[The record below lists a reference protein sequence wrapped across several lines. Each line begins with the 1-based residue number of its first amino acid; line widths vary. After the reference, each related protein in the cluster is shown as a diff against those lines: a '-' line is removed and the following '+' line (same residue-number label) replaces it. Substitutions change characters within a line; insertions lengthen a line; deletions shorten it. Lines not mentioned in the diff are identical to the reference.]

1 MKRRYKLKKL
11 IVTLVSISLVTM
23 TACSSNQ
30 AKYGTPKVTLN
41 YPDINS
47 PVSQTPE
54 FELQFSHAVT
64 GTTTNTVTLYEGDSN
79 GPQTPLI
86 MTTNSSDRTIY
97 VFDPIRPLDRYTNY
111 VLLVSDRI
119 QDDYGYHLNQ
129 TAFSFSTGDTMSPT
143 VEMTSPL
150 INESNVSQSI
160 NIQLQ
165 FSKPVYNVNQST
177 VYLQD
182 INGNVLTLTNPTTTD
197 NDQTYTFSIPI
208 NNNGGYLQP
217 NTQYTLEALPYIT
230 DQTAYQRNLSL
241 TEFTF
246 TTGDTTK
253 PTVVLLSPRNGQMNA
268 QLSIDPSA
276 VSGIINNANSLNTMN
291 VNTTGSNMTNIAF
304 MMKFSKP
311 VANVVPDTINQI
323 PGEQPSSQNNGT
335 IHINYVPANNTGTQ
349 KYTNSR
355 PLNVTN
361 IVPVSPD
368 SNGAADIYEV
378 DTASQ
383 LPTNTVVAITATSGI
398 YDTTTDQNPL
408 KENTMTFQTGT
419 IPQITVSVPGASNNN
434 VTLKPDIT
442 LTADQAI
449 ANVNPVSV
457 SIIPLNTG
465 SEISPATSVPMWIL
479 GGPEAYQLY
488 LMGSTP
494 LTSNTPYLLQ
504 WTSDIESASSSISA
518 TAGQFTFTTGD
529 YENPTWTTIIYDQTG
544 QVWTDGTGMP
554 ARTDIPLT
562 GSRIELA
569 FYELGQ
575 KYPVAGVN
583 QSGAVQLHVGAING
597 ATIPLSVSSYPINST
612 ASSIWEINPEVALST
627 KMAYYLTLN
636 PSQIQDTSI
645 NNNPIS
651 DQDAFSFTSEA
662 GTYVVNTEPINGSSY
677 ISPYDPASISNP
689 YTTST
694 ITLNFNKYVAIDTSK
709 SDIVNL
715 TGFNVSPAPATIKS
729 PEGYTYTN
737 TITIDPNEALAFNT
751 LYSLDVFDDLAPQLL
766 TLDGSVILPYWFRY
780 TTLPQ
785 TQAIFETDTYSR
797 KNSSGNTIQA
807 NIVCWVEQGQHL
819 TITFSRPVT
828 GLLGNQLND
837 YMGSNGWYS
846 PNPGAISFQGPC
858 GHHLAAIQPVQSDCV
873 TAQSPTNTT
882 QNNPVTYCSS
892 YVLDT
897 THTYATYDGSLTNTR
912 TWHTADGLCDYTQDN
927 ILSLTPSAITDPQGF
942 PIAPSD
948 ETVGGNN
955 IYEFD
960 VMSGV
965 GPCE

>member
-1 MKRRYKLKKL
+1 MKKM
-11 IVTLVSISLVTM
+11 VVSLFSVALAVMLT
-23 TACSSNQ
+23 TCSSNQ
-30 AKYGTPKVTLN
+30 GKYGAPKVTLN

-79 GPQTPLI
+79 GPQMPLTL
-86 MTTNSSDRTIY
+86 TTNSSDRTIY
-97 VFDPIRPLDRYTNY
+97 VFDPIRPLDRDANY
-111 VLLVSDRI
+111 VLLVSDQI
-119 QDDYGYHLNQ
+119 QDDYGYHLKQ
-129 TAFSFSTGDTMSPT
+129 TAFPFSTGDTLSPT

-160 NIQLQ
+160 SIQLQ
-165 FSKPVYNVNQST
+165 FSKPVYNVNPST

-197 NDQTYTFSIPI
+197 NDQTYTFSIPTKYD
-208 NNNGGYLQP
+208 GGYLQS
-217 NTQYTLEALPYIT
+217 NTQYTLVALPYIT

-246 TTGDTTK
+246 TTGDTTQ

-268 QLSIDPSA
+268 KLSIDPST
-276 VSGIINNANSLNTMN
+276 VPEIISNSNGLSTMAANTAGNS
-291 VNTTGSNMTNIAF
+291 MTNIAF

-311 VANVVPDTINQI
+311 VTNVIPDTINQI
-323 PGEQPSSQNNGT
+323 PGTQTTSQNNGT
-335 IHINYVPANNTGTQ
+335 IHINYTPS
-349 KYTNSR
+349 NSYGSQVHTTPQ

-361 IVPVSPD
+361 VVPVDPD
-368 SNGAADIYEV
+368 SNGAASFYEV

-383 LPTNTVVAITATSGI
+383 LPTDTVVAITATSGI

-419 IPQITVSVPGASNNN
+419 IPQITISVPGANNNN

-442 LTADQAI
+442 LAADQAI

-457 SIIPLNTG
+457 TIIPLNTG
-465 SEISPATSVPMWIL
+465 SEISPATPVPMWIL
-479 GGPEAYQLY
+479 GGPESYQLY

-518 TAGQFTFTTGD
+518 IAGQFTFTTGD

-554 ARTDIPLT
+554 ARTDVPLT
-562 GSRIELA
+562 GSRIELT

-575 KYPVAGVN
+575 KYPVTGVN
-583 QSGAVQLHVGAING
+583 QSGAVQLHAGAING

-612 ASSIWEINPEVALST
+612 AASIWEINPEVALST
-627 KMAYYLTLN
+627 NMAYYLTLN

-645 NNNPIS
+645 NNNAIA
-651 DQDAFSFTSEA
+651 DQDAFSFTTEA
-662 GTYVVNTEPINGSSY
+662 GTYVVNTVPINGTSY
-677 ISPYDPASISNP
+677 ISPYNPASIANP
-689 YTTST
+689 YTTTT
-694 ITLNFNKYVAIDTSK
+694 ITLYFNKYVAIDTSK

-729 PEGYTYTN
+729 LEGYTYTN
-737 TITIDPNEALAFNT
+737 TITIDPNESLAFNT
-751 LYSLDVFDDLAPQLL
+751 LYTLDVFDDLAPQLL

-797 KNSSGNTIQA
+797 KDSSGSTIQA
-807 NIVCWVEQGQHL
+807 NVVCWVEQGQHL

-828 GLLGNQLND
+828 GLLGNQLNN
-837 YMGSNGWYS
+837 YMGSNDWYS

-858 GHHLAAIQPVQSDCV
+858 GHHLAAIQPVKSDCIA
-873 TAQSPTNTT
+873 AQDPTNSTT
-882 QNNPVTYCSS
+882 ETYCTS
-892 YVLDT
+892 YILDV
-897 THTYATYDGSLTNTR
+897 THTYSTYNGDLYGTHS
-912 TWHTADGLCDYTQDN
+912 WHTADGLCDYTEDN
-927 ILSLTPSAITDPQGF
+927 ILSLTPTAITDPQGF